1 MAQPS
6 LAGLAPLPP
15 WLCFSVL
22 RAQDGAPGRA
32 GRQHPSSP
40 AEELLVALRMV
51 LSCGATSVFPEVTGS
66 QEGLGGDLAS
76 ISSDLFM

>member
-1 MAQPS
+1 M
-6 LAGLAPLPP
+6 
-15 WLCFSVL
+15 
-22 RAQDGAPGRA
+22 
-32 GRQHPSSP
+32 
-40 AEELLVALRMV
+40 ALRMV